1 MSTNLSTVST
11 PPTTTHAVGG
21 RFIEVVTSDRAKQ
34 TIKVACG
41 NCTTVNQVNVPKK
54 IYHVVVTGG
63 GACGIFDS
71 STIADS
77 FVLGVSGAVRAKA
90 ESLEEAIASVS
101 LAIAQEKFT
110 VLERANTIGN

>member
-34 TIKVACG
+34 TIK
-41 NCTTVNQVNVPKK
+41 VNVPKK

-110 VLERANTIGN
+110 VLECANTIGN